1 MKRRFDDELQKE
13 RISEEHTIDS
23 EVPGTESEQFKDGIR
38 IFRESFHAAAEMPDA
53 FWARQRAAISGNLRH
68 PAHKS
73 RWRPALLWAPA
84 SIVVLMCLFLF
95 TEKTKLPAPDFA
107 AGADQDLLVDV
118 EQALYR
124 DCPEALAPAATLVQ
138 EIR

>member
-1 MKRRFDDELQKE
+1 MNTRFDGELQKE
-13 RISEEHTIDS
+13 RISKGHTIES
-23 EVPGTESEQFKDGIR
+23 EVPGSVSEKFKDDIR
-38 IFRESFHAAAEMPDA
+38 IFRVSLRAAAERPDT
-53 FWARQRAAISGNLRH
+53 FWARQRAAISEGLRH

-73 RWRPALLWAPA
+73 MWRPALLWAPA

-95 TEKTKLPAPDFA
+95 TEKNKLPAPDFA
-107 AGADQDLLVDV
+107 VGADQNLLVDV

-124 DCPEALAPAATLVQ
+124 DCPEALAPAATLVR